1 MIDTKGERPPW
12 YACLIPSPVFI
23 REATVLAMLM
33 ASAYSCVVGAF
44 FAVFVPQ
51 RCPIEQ
57 FYKEGNVTKS
67 FMVNDR
73 ECSFEENVYI
83 NIDPYNVA
91 TLLVNLTSAIL
102 LLVGFAF
109 EFQRSAWIIEHLDV
123 DYDKPENHLADDLVG
138 YESFRQTLFKLNK
151 TYYNLFLAIGIVNT
165 VNVGMSIYLIYL
177 WYANFRSIT
186 TFLTSFLLVFNRI
199 YYSVSVAAHCRDSLK
214 AQSVS
219 LVEPLS
225 FNAVA
230 KQYRGF
236 DQRSPSTRGAG
247 AHGAGAH
254 GAGSA
259 ADLPGILNYSAYTSA
274 QQKILALQSGSRSG
288 GPKRFAPTRTVG
300 AEV

>member
-12 YACLIPSPVFI
+12 YACLLPSPVFI
-23 REATVLAMLM
+23 REATVFAMLL

-51 RCPIEQ
+51 KCPIDQ
-57 FYKEGNVTKS
+57 YYTEGNVTKT
-67 FMVNDR
+67 FTVTDR
-73 ECSFEENVYI
+73 ECSFAENVYI
-83 NIDPYNVA
+83 NIDGYNVA
-91 TLLVNLTSAIL
+91 TLIVNLVSAL
-102 LLVGFAF
+102 LLLAGFAF

-123 DYDKPENHLADDLVG
+123 DYDKPENNLAEDLVG
-138 YESFRQTLFKLNK
+138 YESFRLALYKLNK

-165 VNVGMSIYLIYL
+165 ANVGMSIYLIYL

-186 TFLTSFLLVFNRI
+186 TFITSFLLVFNRI
-199 YYSVSVAAHCRDSLK
+199 YYSITVAADCRDSLK

-236 DQRSPSTRGAG
+236 DQRSQSTRPVAG
-247 AHGAGAH
+247 HGITRA
-254 GAGSA
+254 SSV
-259 ADLPGILNYSAYTSA
+259 ADLPGILNYSAYTNA
-274 QQKILALQSGSRSG
+274 QNKILALQSGSHSH
-288 GPKRFAPTRTVG
+288 KQRFAPTRAVG
-300 AEV
+300 SEV

>member
-1 MIDTKGERPPW
+1 
-12 YACLIPSPVFI
+12 
-23 REATVLAMLM
+23 
-33 ASAYSCVVGAF
+33 
-44 FAVFVPQ
+44 
-51 RCPIEQ
+51 
-57 FYKEGNVTKS
+57 
-67 FMVNDR
+67 
-73 ECSFEENVYI
+73 
-83 NIDPYNVA
+83 
-91 TLLVNLTSAIL
+91 
-102 LLVGFAF
+102 
-109 EFQRSAWIIEHLDV
+109 
-123 DYDKPENHLADDLVG
+123 LVG

-274 QQKILALQSGSRSG
+274 QQKILALQSGNRSG